1 MKTITA
7 VLNIAKTIMTATG
20 GALIAL
26 QPVYGSQH
34 WYTAALVAYGA
45 LGVYFADNTKAKTP
59 QLVTVP
65 AAPSST
71 P

>member
-1 MKTITA
+1 MKTITSI
-7 VLNIAKTIMTATG
+7 LNIAKTIMTATG